1 MQVIETYDFAAPA
14 DVDNFKLNL
23 SDRSTM
29 TQSAPGH
36 PFALGTFRAADN
48 AGRSFSG
55 IVVGDDVIPLTGLEA
70 FPAML
75 DRSVFELLQAWAD
88 VFPELQALAASDA
101 PRVSL
106 GSLALLAPLAPRQ
119 IICTGANYR
128 KHVIELM
135 VDQKIDS
142 GESDGSE
149 EERRVRVAKMMDDR
163 IANGEPYAFPKL
175 PSSVTGP
182 RDPIVLGDASDV
194 DWELELG
201 VVIGRRARNVRR
213 TEALDYVAGFTI
225 INDITCRGLVM
236 RADMKAIG
244 TDWLRA
250 KSQPTFAPLGPFIVP
265 RQFVPD
271 PANLRI
277 TLKLN
282 GKVMQDES
290 TADMIFDV
298 SRQIEYISRYVQLE
312 PGDVI
317 ATGSPAGNGTHW
329 NRFLRPGDEIESSI
343 EGLGQQRNRCVTAI
357 QAPSLSHTQGV

>member
-1 MQVIETYDFAAPA
+1 MIQAAPGPA
-14 DVDNFKLNL
+14 
-23 SDRSTM
+23 
-29 TQSAPGH
+29 
-36 PFALGTFRAADN
+36 FALGTFRRAVGAGTPFSAVVLGDCAIALTGIAAFPGV
-48 AGRSFSG
+48 AGRT
-55 IVVGDDVIPLTGLEA
+55 VGALLDAWDEA
-70 FPAML
+70 LPEL
-75 DRSVFELLQAWAD
+75 RSV
-88 VFPELQALAASDA
+88 AASNGQRLPLETLIPVA
-101 PRVSL
+101 PWV
-106 GSLALLAPLAPRQ
+106 PRQ

-142 GESDGSE
+142 GESDRSDE
-149 EERRVRVAKMMDDR
+149 DRRIRAAKMMDDR
-163 IANGEPYAFPKL
+163 IANGEPYAFAKL
-175 PSSVTGP
+175 PSAVTGP
-182 RDPIVLGDASDV
+182 RDPILLGDSRDV

-213 TEALDYVAGFTI
+213 TDALDYVAGYTI
-225 INDITCRGLVM
+225 INDITSRGLVM
-236 RADMKAIG
+236 RKDMKSIG

-250 KSQPTFAPLGPFIVP
+250 KSQPTFAPLGPLIVP

-271 PANLRI
+271 PSNLRI

-298 SRQIEYISRYVQLE
+298 SRQIEYISRYVQLG

-329 NRFLRPGDEIESSI
+329 NRFLQPGDEIEATI
-343 EGLGQQRNRCVTAI
+343 EGLGVQRNRCLA
-357 QAPSLSHTQGV
+357 S

>member
-1 MQVIETYDFAAPA
+1 MI
-14 DVDNFKLNL
+14 
-23 SDRSTM
+23 
-29 TQSAPGH
+29 QSASARA
-36 PFALGTFRAADN
+36 FALGTFCSASD
-48 AGRSFSG
+48 AGTRFSG
-55 IVVGDDVIPLTGLEA
+55 VVVDGDVIPLTGLA
-70 FPAML
+70 SFPGVAE
-75 DRSVFELLQAWAD
+75 RSVSELLDAWD
-88 VFPELQALAASDA
+88 EVFPELQRVAASNAHRLPLDA
-101 PRVSL
+101 L
-106 GSLALLAPLAPRQ
+106 TPLVPWVPRQ

-142 GESDGSE
+142 GESDASD
-149 EERRVRVAKMMDDR
+149 EERRSRVAKLMDDR

-182 RDPIVLGDASDV
+182 CDPIVLGDSRDV
-194 DWELELG
+194 DWELELA

-213 TEALDYVAGFTI
+213 TDALDYVAGYTI
-225 INDITCRGLVM
+225 INDITSRGLVM
-236 RADMKAIG
+236 RKDMKSIG

-250 KSQPTFAPLGPFIVP
+250 KSQPTFAPLGPRIVP
-265 RQFVPD
+265 RQFVRD
-271 PANLRI
+271 PSNLRI

-298 SRQIEYISRYVQLE
+298 SRQIEYISRYVQLG

-329 NRFLRPGDEIESSI
+329 NRFLQPGDEIEASV
-343 EGLGQQRNRCVTAI
+343 EGLGEQRNRCVA
-357 QAPSLSHTQGV
+357 A